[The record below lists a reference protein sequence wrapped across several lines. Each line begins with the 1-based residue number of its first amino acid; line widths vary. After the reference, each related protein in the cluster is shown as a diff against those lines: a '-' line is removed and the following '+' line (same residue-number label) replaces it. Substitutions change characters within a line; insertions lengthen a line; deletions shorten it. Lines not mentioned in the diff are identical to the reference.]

1 MFLAV
6 NELLREKQR
15 FLLITSVIILVGYL
29 TFFLTGLAYGLAT
42 SYTQGID
49 KWNAEGIIL
58 QKDANNNIARSL
70 LTESDYKNIL
80 NENTALLGVGSAT
93 VKQDKTDDVSL
104 FGIDMGTFLAPNI
117 TEGRLVEKPNEVV
130 ISDALRSIGLQINQE
145 LKFKGSSMSFVVVG
159 FADKATFQTAPIV
172 YMQQDVWR
180 GLVADLAGM
189 NSMQDETTV
198 SAIITKD
205 VNTDAYNTDNMSWQS
220 IKDFSFKLPG
230 YQAQVLTFG
239 LMISFLIAIASLV
252 LAIFMYVL
260 TLQKKSI
267 FGVLKAEGIPSSYIA
282 RSVMIQIIILS
293 ALGLVIGVALT
304 ILSSILLGSKVPFL
318 INPQFFMAIF
328 ILFLVFAAI
337 GGIASVR
344 SVAKIDPVEA
354 IG

>member
-93 VKQDKTDDVSL
+93 VEQDKTDDVSL

>member
-1 MFLAV
+1 MFLAI
-6 NELLREKQR
+6 NELLREKLR
-15 FLLITSVIILVGYL
+15 FLLITSVIILVSYL

-42 SYTQGID
+42 SYTQGIN
-49 KWNAEGIIL
+49 KWNAQGIIL

-70 LTESDYKNIL
+70 LTESDYKSIL
-80 NENTALLGVGSAT
+80 NENTALLGAGSAT
-93 VKQDKTDDVSL
+93 VEQDKTEDVSL
-104 FGIDMGTFLAPNI
+104 FGIDMSSFLAPNI
-117 TEGRLVEKPNEVV
+117 TEGRLAGLPNEVTV
-130 ISDALRSIGLQINQE
+130 SDELKNIGVELGQE
-145 LKFKGSSMSFVVVG
+145 LKFKGTSRDYIVVG
-159 FADKATFQTAPIV
+159 FTDKATFQVAPIV
-172 YMQQDVWR
+172 YMQQNAWR
-180 GLVADLAGM
+180 TLAADLAGM
-189 NSMQDETTV
+189 GAMQDITTV
-198 SAIITKD
+198 SAIVTKD
-205 VNTDAYNTDNMSWQS
+205 GNTSAYNTNNILWQS
-220 IKDFSFKLPG
+220 TKDFTFKLPG

-267 FGVLKAEGIPSSYIA
+267 FGVLKAEGMPSSYIA

-293 ALGLVIGVALT
+293 ASGLVIGLALT

-318 INPQFFMAIF
+318 INSQFFVAIF